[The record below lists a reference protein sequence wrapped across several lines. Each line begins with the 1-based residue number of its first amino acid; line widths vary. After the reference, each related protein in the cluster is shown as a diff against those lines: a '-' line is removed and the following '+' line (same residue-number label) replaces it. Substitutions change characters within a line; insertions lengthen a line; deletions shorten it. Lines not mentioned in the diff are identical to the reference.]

1 MVELVSK
8 NLIAIMDSSQVLL
21 AKSIPQ
27 ALIKDID
34 LETQFH
40 GVKVFVRFVSKFTRR
55 IN

>member
-34 LETQFH
+34 LENQFH
-40 GVKVFVRFVSKFTRR
+40 GAKVFVRFVSKFTRR